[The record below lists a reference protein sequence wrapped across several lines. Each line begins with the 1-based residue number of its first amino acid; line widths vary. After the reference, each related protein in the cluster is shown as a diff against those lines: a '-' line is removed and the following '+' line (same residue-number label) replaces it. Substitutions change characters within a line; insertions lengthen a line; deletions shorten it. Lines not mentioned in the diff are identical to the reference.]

1 MFKCGFCGREYETLP
16 ERMKCEADCLEKKRK
31 EESFAKIEANKRKAK
46 EIADAKKART
56 ESIQGNL
63 DTVNKNIAKYCE
75 MYGEYPSLHASLMN
89 VYNMKE
95 SLRYNETPN
104 DFSAEVED
112 ALNKI
117 SLAHFV
123 YY

>member
-1 MFKCGFCGREYETLP
+1 MFKCGFCGREYATLP

-31 EESFAKIEANKRKAK
+31 EESIAKIEADKRKAK
-46 EIADAKKART
+46 EIADTKKMQTAA
-56 ESIQGNL
+56 IQNKL
-63 DTVNKNIAKYCE
+63 DTVNKDIAKYCE
-75 MYGEYPSLHASLMN
+75 TYGEYPSLHASLID